1 MQQQVAGVPQ
11 QRQNFQY
18 LQLPSNRFVTVKQGP
33 PQGQQFHQR
42 TILVPQPNRP
52 GMTQR
57 IQVVQQGGHR
67 QLLARSPSP
76 SLVRPA
82 GVIQPQMRG
91 PNGQVVR
98 VVPAGPGPGASR
110 VVPIQLR
117 PEGPARVYAGQ
128 PGAIRMQVHQR
139 PMHQLVPRP
148 SGSPSRQGVIQ
159 QVGGFQQGQR
169 FPTSFGPGVPGANQW
184 RTQQPRMMRPEQPPM
199 RQFGPGPEMGQ
210 APGQSMV
217 RPAGPPQPGPEGQGE
232 IAYNVEH
239 VFIENGKEVRKMPI
253 SHEGQTI
260 WVECV
265 QNQHSA
271 GQGPNTQQPR
281 EGGIMLD
288 IDCAD
293 LEIPGGRPPGQVNQ
307 KPTGKPPTSPYTTSS
322 KRYDP
327 DFQAKVVAAYAEEP
341 YVKLADLAN
350 RFSVSSSTVR
360 EWSKK
365 AGVNRTSNH
374 GSPKVGGMVPIGV
387 VTSNINSLPDH
398 LPQLPTAPVPPGQL
412 EGVRPQVTTAG
423 PPTPDS
429 CQPGEASPSPASTPT
444 SSIPTSTSATI
455 VANQPKLIPGKLA
468 MCKWCG
474 DLSPDFAK
482 CIRCK
487 RKLPEDCKAVDDPA
501 LKPKPDST
509 GHNDMAKKAALRG
522 VRIPNKSRRKGAASD
537 EPVCIALSSDEE
549 EDENSNMS
557 SGQQSSSE
565 INLEGPTGDGVPSLA
580 ADENIFDGSAP
591 GNWCNLACRSVRV
604 GSYKVLPKDRISI
617 TEKGVQI
624 KVPAIMNNME
634 IVTITIPM
642 NDVLKVL
649 AHFGKSMPLLFLY
662 ISPGACKRAR
672 ASLAMNSV
680 QSFYID
686 ITSQDET
693 QKRITILPEKLTD
706 DNKMILKRFF
716 ASSLQ
721 EVESKEANEIL
732 VRSSP
737 KDLHILKQ
745 KMASANGLVPKK
757 NEEEASVVK
766 YCQFPPEGTGT
777 VSVTTEDY
785 LCLED
790 EQFLNDVIIDFYM
803 RYLQFGK
810 ESSAHKQF
818 TSPHFTTPLSEID
831 RDRVHIFS
839 TYFYKRLTTR
849 PKQVKNKL
857 HPIEDNPD
865 LSAAE
870 KRYERVKKWTK
881 KVNLFE
887 KDFIV
892 VPINEHAHW
901 FVCVICFPGKVGC
914 TRFDDDRPCS
924 PPPSQANRRIKKK
937 KRERKPL
944 QIGSTTIIP
953 LKSGD
958 RDVRLQL
965 EEEFSDRDEA
975 DASDDD
981 MEDEADDDSGNSQKD
996 KNSSNE
1002 NSKNGMESDETKTE
1016 GGDKSDKNGD
1026 SKDPKSRVS
1035 IKQPCILVFDS
1046 LAGGSKAKVC
1056 ATLRDYLTCEY
1067 RAKNDTE
1074 RTYTK
1079 TSMPANAPKVQQQPN
1094 FSDCGIYVLQY
1105 IEMFFRI
1112 PIKDYALP
1120 VVTLKS
1126 WFDELEVRNKR
1137 ESIAKLIRNLAE
1149 EQHPGKNI
1157 DYPEITFT
1165 APDDD
1170 DDDDDDLD
1178 DTFDD
1183 DVSPTNNKTVNY
1195 VQVSSSGGSTPQM
1208 IRLTSGTALKASPR
1222 LVSTQ
1227 QGKVTLQGSATKG
1240 PQMLLCKTGD
1250 KLKLSPM
1257 PGVMGVPPGVT
1268 VTPARRTG
1276 VKITPTNTI
1285 TVAQPQRSLLGT
1297 SNLGPGIHVRK
1308 LSSAPSGFS
1317 VSQPV
1322 ASSSN
1327 SNSASETVLQTSP
1340 DSTSNGHDGGPS
1352 PHVEGA
1358 DNDDANAEYPGS
1370 DNENSDTFVPDSQG
1384 LESEDSNSSVK
1395 RRAPDQEDPL
1405 GGKRIKPDS

>member
-1 MQQQVAGVPQ
+1 
-11 QRQNFQY
+11 
-18 LQLPSNRFVTVKQGP
+18 
-33 PQGQQFHQR
+33 
-42 TILVPQPNRP
+42 
-52 GMTQR
+52 
-57 IQVVQQGGHR
+57 
-67 QLLARSPSP
+67 
-76 SLVRPA
+76 
-82 GVIQPQMRG
+82 MRG

-98 VVPAGPGPGASR
+98 VVPAVGPGIPTGGQR

-117 PEGPARVYAGQ
+117 PEGPARVQYQ
-128 PGAIRMQVHQR
+128 PGMRMVQQVHQMR
-139 PMHQLVPRP
+139 PMVPRP
-148 SGSPSRQGVIQ
+148 QGSPSRQGVIQ
-159 QVGGFQQGQR
+159 QVGGFQQGVQR
-169 FPTSFGPGVPGANQW
+169 FPTSFGPGVPGATQW
-184 RTQQPRMMRPEQPPM
+184 RAQQPRMMRPEQPVPM
-199 RQFGPGPEMGQ
+199 RQFGPEMGQ
-210 APGQSMV
+210 APGQNIV
-217 RPAGPPQPGPEGQGE
+217 RAPQPGAEGQGE

-265 QNQHSA
+265 GQNAA
-271 GQGPNTQQPR
+271 GHGVNTQQGR
-281 EGGIMLD
+281 DGIM
-288 IDCAD
+288 
-293 LEIPGGRPPGQVNQ
+293 LEIPGDCSELEVPGSRPPGQVNP
-307 KPTGKPPTSPYTTSS
+307 KPTGKQTSGAGA
-322 KRYDP
+322 YD
-327 DFQAKVVAAYAEEP
+327 AEQRQEIVREVLVDLIAP
-341 YVKLADLAN
+341 SDLA
-350 RFSVSSSTVR
+350 RKYKISAHSIRDWVKKTGKTLPKQYKKS
-360 EWSKK
+360 EWGPPRPTEKTQSP
-365 AGVNRTSNH
+365 H
-374 GSPKVGGMVPIGV
+374 GSPKVTANTGMGPIDV
-387 VTSNINSLPDH
+387 VTSNINPMSGQ

-444 SSIPTSTSATI
+444 SSIPSSTSAA
-455 VANQPKLIPGKLA
+455 VAVQTKIIPGKLA

-474 DLSPDFAK
+474 ELSPDFIK

-487 RKLPEDCKAVDDPA
+487 RKLPEDCKAIDDPQ

-509 GHNDMAKKAALRG
+509 HETAKKAALRG

-565 INLEGPTGDGVPSLA
+565 INLEGTSGDGAGVSSLVP
-580 ADENIFDGSAP
+580 DENIFDGSLSS
-591 GNWCNLACRSVRV
+591 NTCTLACRSVRV
-604 GSYKVLPKDRISI
+604 GSYKVLPKDKIVI

-642 NDVLKVL
+642 SDVLKVL

-672 ASLAMNSV
+672 ASLSMNSN
-680 QSFYID
+680 QSFFID
-686 ITSQDET
+686 ITSGDET
-693 QKRITILPEKLTD
+693 QKRVTILPEKLTD
-706 DNKMILKRFF
+706 ENKILLKRHFGTT
-716 ASSLQ
+716 LQ

-737 KDLHILKQ
+737 KDLHVLKQ
-745 KMASANGLVPKK
+745 KMASANGSVVKK
-757 NEEEASVVK
+757 EEEASVVK

-810 ESSAHKQF
+810 DSSAHKQF
-818 TSPHFTTPLSEID
+818 TPPHFTTPLTEVD

-849 PKQVKNKL
+849 PKQVKNKP
-857 HPIEDNPD
+857 HPIEDNPN

-901 FVCVICFPGKVGC
+901 FVCVICFPGQLGC
-914 TRFDDDRPCS
+914 TRFDDNRPCS
-924 PPPSQANRRIKKK
+924 PPPSQVNRRAKK
-937 KRERKPL
+937 KRKERKPL

-958 RDVRLQL
+958 RDFKSLQL

-981 MEDEADDDSGNSQKD
+981 MEDEADDDSNNSNDNQKD
-996 KNSSNE
+996 KNGSSE
-1002 NSKNGMESDETKTE
+1002 NSKNGSESDEVKAETE
-1016 GGDKSDKNGD
+1016 DGSKDKNGEGKSED
-1026 SKDPKSRVS
+1026 SSVPKARVA
-1035 IKQPCILVFDS
+1035 IKRPCILVFDS

-1067 RAKNDTE
+1067 RAKNETE
-1074 RTYTK
+1074 RSYTK
-1079 TSMPANAPKVQQQPN
+1079 ETMPANAPKVQQQPN

-1112 PIKDYALP
+1112 PIKDYNLP
-1120 VVTLKS
+1120 VTTLKS
-1126 WFDELEVRNKR
+1126 WFDEQEVRNKR

-1165 APDDD
+1165 AHDDD

-1178 DTFDD
+1178 DTVDED
-1183 DVSPTNNKTVNY
+1183 LSPTNNKSVNY
-1195 VQVSSSGGSTPQM
+1195 VQVTSSGGSTPQM
-1208 IRLTSGTALKASPR
+1208 IRLTSGNGLKGSPR
-1222 LVSTQ
+1222 LVSTPSSIRA
-1227 QGKVTLQGSATKG
+1227 GPKG

-1250 KLKLSPM
+1250 KLKLSPL

-1268 VTPARRTG
+1268 VTPARRPG
-1276 VKITPTNTI
+1276 VKITPNTTNTI
-1285 TVAQPQRSLLGT
+1285 TVAQPSSQNVTYIKGPP
-1297 SNLGPGIHVRK
+1297 NLGSNIRVSKCLPGG
-1308 LSSAPSGFS
+1308 SGGFA

-1327 SNSASETVLQTSP
+1327 NTSEAVLQTSP
-1340 DSTSNGHDGGPS
+1340 DSTSNGNDAAS
-1352 PHVEGA
+1352 PQVENV
-1358 DNDDANAEYPGS
+1358 DNDDATAEYPVS

-1395 RRAPDQEDPL
+1395 RRATDQEDPL